1 MKNGNRLTTLNIL
14 ELFMLERGTSGK
26 ELEVRLDLVTKEL
39 NSLKLNATNVVVDE
53 IK

>member
-1 MKNGNRLTTLNIL
+1 MMSNV
-14 ELFMLERGTSGK
+14 ERVTGISKDGHHPYSFQLRSSTAFIT
-26 ELEVRLDLVTKEL
+26 VTKEL